1 MSQESVRR
9 VVASGRARSEHPLAT
24 YHVLLSATLLLL
36 LLGIAMVLSAS
47 TVESYRIFDS
57 AYTIWLRQLMFAVVG
72 LVAMVLAS
80 RMPVSFWR
88 RMAYPMLVFALV
100 LLVAVLVVGRDVNG
114 QRNWIE
120 LGGPFRLQP
129 SEFAKLALVLW
140 ASDLLARKQ
149 GLLDQWKHLLVPLL
163 PVSVAIIGLVLAEGD
178 AGTALILVPMVGAM
192 LWVNGAPLRLFVG
205 GAVIVLAGVAA
216 LSVAASY
223 RLARFQ
229 SWLDPES
236 SPLGDGWQ
244 LIRGK
249 NALGGGG
256 WFGVGLGASREK
268 WDWLPE
274 AHTDFIYA
282 VVGEELGILGS
293 LLVLVLF
300 AAIGLAGLR
309 LARRTADPFVRTASA
324 GVVAWLLT
332 QALLNIGAVL
342 QLIPITGVPLP
353 LVSYGGSSLI
363 PTLLAL
369 GMLMSFARAEA
380 GRPASGARG
389 GTGARPRATARTARA
404 R

>member
-1 MSQESVRR
+1 MTRESLRR
-9 VVASGRARSEHPLAT
+9 VVASGRVRSEHPLAT

-36 LLGIAMVLSAS
+36 LLGVAMVLSAS
-47 TVESYRIFDS
+47 TVESYRVFGS
-57 AYTIWLRQLMFAVVG
+57 AYTLWLRQVLFAFVG
-72 LVAMVLAS
+72 LIAMVAAS
-80 RMPVSFWR
+80 RMPVTFWR
-88 RMAYPMLVFALV
+88 RMAYPMLVLALV
-100 LLVAVLVVGRDVNG
+100 ALVAVLVVGRDVNG

-120 LGGPFRLQP
+120 LGGPFRFQP

-163 PVSVAIIGLVLAEGD
+163 PVTVVIVGLVLLEGD

-192 LWVNGAPLRLFVG
+192 LYVNGAPLRLFVG
-205 GAVIVLAGVAA
+205 GAVVVLAGVAA
-216 LSVAASY
+216 LSFAAPY
-223 RLARFQ
+223 RLVRFQ
-229 SWLDPES
+229 AWLDPES
-236 SPLGDGWQ
+236 SPLSDGWQ
-244 LIRGK
+244 LLRGK
-249 NALGGGG
+249 NAMGGGG

-282 VVGEELGILGS
+282 VVGEELGILGA

-309 LARRTADPFVRTASA
+309 LARRTSDPFVRTASA

-332 QALLNIGAVL
+332 QALLNMGAVL

-380 GRPASGARG
+380 GRPARPARSSSK
-389 GTGARPRATARTARA
+389 PREKAAPRTARA